1 MNESHSFDSLTAFV
15 DEGVWSDGANPEK
28 VATAGKTR
36 LLADRLDFQPNLSFL
51 IMIVMIAMMM
61 MTMVTIKM
69 MMMTMV
75 MIAMITKMKII
86 AAMRV
91 KKIFKL
97 NSTLDLM

>member
-1 MNESHSFDSLTAFV
+1 MNGSHSFDSLTAFV
-15 DEGVWSDGANPEK
+15 DEGVGSDGTNPEK
-28 VATAGKTR
+28 VAAAGKTR

-51 IMIVMIAMMM
+51 IMIVM
-61 MTMVTIKM
+61 

-75 MIAMITKMKII
+75 MIAMIKKMKMM

>member
-1 MNESHSFDSLTAFV
+1 MNECHSFGSLTAFV

-28 VATAGKTR
+28 VAAAGKTR

-51 IMIVMIAMMM
+51 IMIAIM
-61 MTMVTIKM
+61 MT
-69 MMMTMV
+69 V
-75 MIAMITKMKII
+75 MIAMITKMKMI
-86 AAMRV
+86 AALRV

>member
-28 VATAGKTR
+28 VAAAGKTR

-51 IMIVMIAMMM
+51 IMIAIM
-61 MTMVTIKM
+61 MT
-69 MMMTMV
+69 V
-75 MIAMITKMKII
+75 MIAMITKMKMI
-86 AAMRV
+86 AALRV

>member
-28 VATAGKTR
+28 VAAAGKTR

-61 MTMVTIKM
+61 MTMV
-69 MMMTMV
+69 
-75 MIAMITKMKII
+75 MIAMITKMKMM

>member
-28 VATAGKTR
+28 VAAAGKTR
-36 LLADRLDFQPNLSFL
+36 LLADRLDVQPNLSFL

-61 MTMVTIKM
+61 MTMV
-69 MMMTMV
+69 
-75 MIAMITKMKII
+75 MIAMMTKMKMM
-86 AAMRV
+86 AAPRV